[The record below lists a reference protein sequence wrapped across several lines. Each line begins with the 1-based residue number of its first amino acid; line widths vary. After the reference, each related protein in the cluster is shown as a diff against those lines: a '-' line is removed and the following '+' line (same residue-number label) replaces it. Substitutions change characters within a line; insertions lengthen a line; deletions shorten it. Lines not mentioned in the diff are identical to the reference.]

1 MTVFSM
7 GCKPSLPPT
16 TSSHRDKSFDPDKG
30 SFNFR
35 SLTQKI
41 SGSHSSPC
49 KNICRYNACIG
60 PEGELY
66 PCEHYFGDGRYV
78 CGSIFS
84 GANDT
89 EISEEFRKVKLPDNK
104 DCGSCALFPVCMGGC
119 PDDNIHS
126 RNIIECDMYREH
138 LVDRKLLEIRIHN
151 RLINESCTSG
161 LRQ

>member
-1 MTVFSM
+1 MPPPRDTLSRSSKTSCNRSYSPLLCRSRKSV
-7 GCKPSLPPT
+7 SL
-16 TSSHRDKSFDPDKG
+16 SWRD
-30 SFNFR
+30 
-35 SLTQKI
+35 
-41 SGSHSSPC
+41 
-49 KNICRYNACIG
+49 G
-60 PEGELY
+60 PLSAN
-66 PCEHYFGDGRYV
+66 
-78 CGSIFS
+78 SIF
-84 GANDT
+84 T
-89 EISEEFRKVKLPDNK
+89 PTPPMQKQYRKVKLPDNK